1 MPDCQSC
8 HDNRTPANVPFY
20 VHESEMFRMERVN
33 CRLLAACLLLLT
45 ALVLSNLSWA
55 MHDHQTETTEAEVT
69 EAQTEG

>member
-8 HDNRTPANVPFY
+8 HDNRTPAIVPYFVY
-20 VHESEMFRMERVN
+20 EAELYRMERVN

-55 MHDHQTETTEAEVT
+55 MHDHQAVTTDAAVTETAK
-69 EAQTEG
+69 